1 MENIFLK
8 NAQNLR
14 CPPRHF
20 HNQFE
25 HYEKI
30 KSRKKSILKLLS
42 NLKNV
47 SPSCISLIKSS
58 WDISE
63 IEDAYY
69 PFKTQ
74 RKTKASVAIDAGLAE
89 LAKMIL
95 SSSDTITKDRFLS
108 FKSAKFNSYSKICS
122 GVEEILIKWIF
133 HNCIVIS

>member
-1 MENIFLK
+1 M
-8 NAQNLR
+8 A
-14 CPPRHF
+14 
-20 HNQFE
+20 
-25 HYEKI
+25 KI
-30 KSRKKSILKLLS
+30 GSRFFFYQILETKKSILKLLS

-95 SSSDTITKDRFLS
+95 SSSDTITKDRCS
-108 FKSAKFNSYSKICS
+108 RKIRGDSEADRSDSRGRPGTTEQQHQDSKRAYPR
-122 GVEEILIKWIF
+122 
-133 HNCIVIS
+133 